1 MRATRIAGWV
11 ATTAGALLV
20 AFVVVISAL
29 RAQEAAVDPVAA
41 GAAEEVPAPTVVTM
55 DGAPAAVVPAPSD
68 ATVEEVRA
76 VAEQSAENL
85 KAVASGEVSL
95 AAATRDP
102 TSGAPDTGEGGLFW
116 VLSLIVGLVI
126 RPITDKVLRAIPWV
140 DDDLAGPIYLGL
152 LLVVY
157 SVAWAALHAP
167 NPALPQDWTAWMLA
181 AFSAAGMGTASS
193 SRARAA
199 ISGMSGGFKT
209 AGGKP

>member
-1 MRATRIAGWV
+1 GEGGCADRRRSPRDGARRAGRRRRGMSHQNRGGHGRTALVSPQSDEEVTVRATRIAGWV

-102 TSGAPDTGEGGLFW
+102 TSGAP
-116 VLSLIVGLVI
+116 
-126 RPITDKVLRAIPWV
+126 
-140 DDDLAGPIYLGL
+140 
-152 LLVVY
+152 
-157 SVAWAALHAP
+157 
-167 NPALPQDWTAWMLA
+167 
-181 AFSAAGMGTASS
+181 
-193 SRARAA
+193 
-199 ISGMSGGFKT
+199 
-209 AGGKP
+209 